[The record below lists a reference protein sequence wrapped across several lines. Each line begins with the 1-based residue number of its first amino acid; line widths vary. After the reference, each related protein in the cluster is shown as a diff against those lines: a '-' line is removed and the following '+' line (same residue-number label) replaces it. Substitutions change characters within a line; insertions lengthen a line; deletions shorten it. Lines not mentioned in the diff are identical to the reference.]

1 MRISGN
7 NTATVWLVRERLVLW
22 KWKTGIGLN
31 PTMDPVGHT
40 TLVGV
45 PAQCLTT
52 VIGIHTASN
61 WKTERMAHGAGACAG
76 TTEMD
81 EWVSL
86 NVYFHLN

>member
-1 MRISGN
+1 M
-7 NTATVWLVRERLVLW
+7 
-22 KWKTGIGLN
+22 GIGLN
-31 PTMDPVGHT
+31 PTMDPVGHA

-45 PAQCLTT
+45 LAQCLTT

-61 WKTERMAHGAGACAG
+61 WKAERMALGACACAG
-76 TTEMD
+76 TTERD

>member
-22 KWKTGIGLN
+22 KWKTGI
-31 PTMDPVGHT
+31 GHT